1 MEKSFGIVV
10 QWEWSFCERRWGVD
24 VRDIKCGQCV
34 FIIVVI
40 DRCTLCTT
48 HCQCPLQTYPSKEH
62 STESL
67 HAHSSHTA
75 PYTAGRRE
83 WEMFSG
89 FLCVTTDCRH
99 CRTCITCVVR
109 AQTQTL
115 AVVLCSPDWSLWITT
130 IHQGLG
136 CWDGPVSDP
145 ECLTRLNNEIR

>member
-10 QWEWSFCERRWGVD
+10 QWEWSFCERRWGMD

-89 FLCVTTDCRH
+89 FLCVTTDCRLPNLH
-99 CRTCITCVVR
+99 YMRCPDT
-109 AQTQTL
+109 QTQT
-115 AVVLCSPDWSLWITT
+115 VVLCSPESSARLLRRAGI
-130 IHQGLG
+130 
-136 CWDGPVSDP
+136 GPGMPDAL
-145 ECLTRLNNEIR
+145 EQ